1 MILDQKKYQEL
12 FIEEAKEQL
21 QSLNQTL
28 LALEATGEDP
38 ELLNEAFRLVHTVKG
53 AAKILGIDTIGDIA
67 HTTEDIFDN
76 IKNKTIPFSQEMID
90 ILFEAIDHMTKLVN
104 ELSNEGEE
112 TSDCSDFITRLRDIT
127 NSTDNISESQSPSS
141 NGKVESDGDAGT
153 DVNTDSPFDV
163 ELNDE
168 QKTAFENAKKNE
180 INAFLISVKL
190 DESCKLKEGRIFQ
203 VFRELSTIGDI
214 ITSLPKK
221 EEVNEDTD
229 NVQIFLTTASSDSD
243 AENKAKGVSKVKE
256 VIARNIESLDDLKQN
271 KKIENI
277 TKTKSKNASLSS
289 SETVRVKSQYLD
301 NLLDL
306 VGELMI
312 SEIRVKQIAEDINH
326 KDLKQFLK
334 NNDRLIGEVQ
344 DYILRMRMVPIDQ
357 IFKRFPR
364 MVRDMSKEMDKAI
377 DFQMEGNDI
386 EIDRSLLDDVSDA
399 VMHLLR
405 NSIDHGIETTKQRKE
420 LKKKQ
425 TSTLNLKTHREQSNI
440 VIEIIDDGRGID
452 VKKIVAAAISKGL
465 ITKDKANSLDEKEK
479 LELAFLPGL
488 STAKTVS
495 DVSGRGV
502 GLDVVNEKVRRLGG
516 TVRIESTIGSGTKVV
531 VKLPPSMAIIRA
543 MLLEVNEQKYA
554 IPLENI
560 VETIRIGEE
569 EIHQI
574 LNTGIIRLR
583 DEVLPIQ
590 NLLVQFGGKLNDEQS
605 QIPVLIV
612 EKDGSR
618 AGLIVN
624 RLIGQQE
631 IVIKNLGR
639 YMRNVGCFSGA
650 TILGDG
656 RVAMILDVEAMI

>member
-631 IVIKNLGR
+631 IVI
-639 YMRNVGCFSGA
+639 
-650 TILGDG
+650 
-656 RVAMILDVEAMI
+656 

>member
-1 MILDQKKYQEL
+1 MNVNQKKYQEL
-12 FIEEAKEQL
+12 FIDETKEQL
-21 QSLNQTL
+21 ESLNQTL
-28 LALEATGEDP
+28 LALETQGEDP
-38 ELLNEAFRLVHTVKG
+38 ELLNEAFRLVHTAKG
-53 AAKILGIDTIGDIA
+53 AAKILGLDSIGELA
-67 HTTEDIFDN
+67 HTTEDVLDN
-76 IKNKTIPFSQEMID
+76 IKSKKIPISQEMID
-90 ILFEAIDHMTKLVN
+90 ILFESTDYMTKMVN
-104 ELSNEGEE
+104 ELSTKGEI
-112 TSDCSDFITRLRDIT
+112 TTDCTEFIDRLRNLINSKEAKPQSTTT
-127 NSTDNISESQSPSS
+127 NSEQIMKLNKEQEKSFHKAKDDGLNI
-141 NGKVESDGDAGT
+141 
-153 DVNTDSPFDV
+153 
-163 ELNDE
+163 
-168 QKTAFENAKKNE
+168 
-180 INAFLISVKL
+180 FLVSFGLSK
-190 DESCKLKEGRIFQ
+190 DCKLKEGRIYQ
-203 VFRELSTIGDI
+203 VFRELSIIGNI
-214 ITSLPKK
+214 ITSIPAKTEVS
-221 EEVNEDTD
+221 EETD
-229 NVQIFLTTASSDSD
+229 NVTLLLTTASTVEE
-243 AENKAKGVSKVKE
+243 AAGKAGGVSKIEE
-256 VIARNIESLDDLKQN
+256 VTTHNIDSLDDLKET
-271 KKIENI
+271 KKAKD
-277 TKTKSKNASLSS
+277 KTSTTSTTSTS
-289 SETVRVKSQYLD
+289 ISTSDTVRVKSQYLD

-364 MVRDMSKEMDKAI
+364 MVRDMSKEMDKNI

-405 NSIDHGIETTKQRKE
+405 NSIDHGIETIKDRKDAN
-420 LKKKQ
+420 KKKVG
-425 TSTLNLKTHREQSNI
+425 TLYLRTHREQSNI
-440 VIEIIDDGRGID
+440 VIEVVDDGKGVD
-452 VKKIVAAAISKGL
+452 PNKLVSAAISKGL
-465 ITKDKANSLDEKEK
+465 MTKEKAYSLDLKEK
-479 LELAFLPGL
+479 LDLAFLPGL
-488 STAKTVS
+488 STAKEVS

-502 GLDVVNEKVRRLGG
+502 GLDVVSEKVRRLGG
-516 TVRIESTIGSGTKVV
+516 TVRIESIIGDGTKVI

-560 VETIRIGEE
+560 VETIRINEE
-569 EIHQI
+569 EIHEI

-590 NLLVQFGGKLNDEQS
+590 DLLTQFGGHLKNNGNT

-612 EKDGSR
+612 EKDGTK

-631 IVIKNLGR
+631 IVIKNLGK

-656 RVAMILDVEAMI
+656 RVAMILDVEALL